1 VPTRTRLVETPL
13 GPARLIVDGARSAY
27 ATLALGHGAGGG
39 AGARDLAALAAA
51 LPGAGI
57 TVIRVEQPWR
67 VAGKKVAPAPATL
80 DRGWLAALS
89 SLTTS
94 ERRGRLVLGGR
105 SAGARV
111 ACRTARALSAAGV
124 VALAFP
130 LHPPGR
136 PERSRAD
143 ELLSSGVPTV
153 VVQGERDTFG
163 HPDELP
169 AGAYRTVA
177 VPGADHGF
185 AVPKSAALTQD
196 EALALIVSAVGSFVA
211 SLP

>member
-1 VPTRTRLVETPL
+1 MPTRTRLVDTPL

-27 ATLALGHGAGGG
+27 ASLVLGHGAGGG
-39 AGARDLAALAAA
+39 VGARDLAALAVA
-51 LPGAGI
+51 LPGEGI

-111 ACRTARALSAAGV
+111 ACRTARSLSAAGV

-136 PERSRAD
+136 PERSRAE
-143 ELLSSGVPTV
+143 ELL
-153 VVQGERDTFG
+153 D
-163 HPDELP
+163 
-169 AGAYRTVA
+169 A

-196 EALALIVSAVGSFVA
+196 EALALIVSAVGGFVA
-211 SLP
+211 SLR